1 MFNLILKYSWIFH
14 ICDNLK
20 NQKLLTRKNML
31 HNLEGQD
38 CKEIKLN
45 DQNKKRIIIYMNNVL
60 HNAI

>member
-1 MFNLILKYSWIFH
+1 
-14 ICDNLK
+14 
-20 NQKLLTRKNML
+20 ML

-60 HNAI
+60 HNAIQSAYIVIDINDDDIMYLKVQIKF